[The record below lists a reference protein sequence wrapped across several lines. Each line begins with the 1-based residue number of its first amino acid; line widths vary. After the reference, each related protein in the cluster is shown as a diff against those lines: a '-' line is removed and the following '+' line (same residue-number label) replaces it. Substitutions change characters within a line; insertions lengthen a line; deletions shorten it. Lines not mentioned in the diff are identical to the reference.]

1 MGKYQIT
8 FNSMTMAVVRSA
20 LNLYEEHVRESY
32 AMDSWSKAERAAAL
46 VEIDEARKALNH
58 GRLVD

>member
-1 MGKYQIT
+1 
-8 FNSMTMAVVRSA
+8 MAVVRSA